1 MLVPISPLIKRVKS
15 LQMKV
20 SQRTRMANRQNNQ
33 CLAFKL
39 MRNNQ
44 SLNQRMHLKIIRTIC
59 NYRFRLRPETM
70 QCTWVL
76 YSWDHHKV
84 SQLEQYL
91 TQVPNTWQLPV
102 LYAMIKPRV
111 TLNSRNTIHFLGHLS
126 REINLMKGARPR
138 HTTCINLTQIKFCQK
153 PLQS

>member
-1 MLVPISPLIKRVKS
+1 MLGLILQLIKKVKQ
-15 LQMKV
+15 LQTKV
-20 SQRTRMANRQNNQ
+20 
-33 CLAFKL
+33 FKL
-39 MRNNQ
+39 TPMVNPLNNHSLEYKLTRNNWFQ
-44 SLNQRMHLKIIRTIC
+44 KQLMHLKIIKTIC
-59 NYRFRLRPETM
+59 NYRFLLRRETM

-111 TLNSRNTIHFLGHLS
+111 TLNSRNTIHFPGHLS